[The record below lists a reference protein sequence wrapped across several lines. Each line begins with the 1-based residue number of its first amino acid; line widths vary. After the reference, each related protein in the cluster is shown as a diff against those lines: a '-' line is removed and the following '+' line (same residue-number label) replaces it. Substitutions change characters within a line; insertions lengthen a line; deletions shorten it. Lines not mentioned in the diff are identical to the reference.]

1 MFSAIFELKELV
13 MRKAKKTKIIEQK
26 LGRHR
31 EGGSYVYGLAFMGKN
46 KILIDP
52 RQRGRAYMDTIIHEK
67 LHLLFPDWSENKVLK
82 TAREI
87 TSVLWNHSYRRVD
100 NSK

>member
-1 MFSAIFELKELV
+1 
-13 MRKAKKTKIIEQK
+13 MRKAKKTKIVEVK

-31 EGGSYVYGLAFMGKN
+31 VAGRSVYGFALKDRN

-52 RQRGRAYMDTIIHEK
+52 RQRGRTYLDTIIHEK
-67 LHLLFPDWSENKVLK
+67 LHLLFPDWSESKVI
-82 TAREI
+82 TAAREL
-87 TSVLWNHSYRRVD
+87 TLLLWNHSYRRVD

>member
-1 MFSAIFELKELV
+1 
-13 MRKAKKTKIIEQK
+13 MRIPKKTKIIEMK

-31 EGGSYVYGLAFMGKN
+31 IGGNGVYGFALKTRN

-52 RQRGRAYMDTIIHEK
+52 RQKGRTYMDTLIHEK
-67 LHLLFPDWSENKVLK
+67 LHILFPDWSETKVLS

-87 TSVLWNHSYRRVD
+87 TGMLWLHSYRRVD